1 MAPHR
6 HCDPGLE
13 PGEAIHRAA
22 QAAPW
27 IASSASPPRNDD
39 EGLGGSDRSVLPHD
53 LLRID
58 PARLEGLPGW
68 AAASLTI
75 VPWVVVRRAPPRDGQ
90 LPVGIRGAGRGE
102 RCAAWLPADAVVAA
116 CTPEDLA
123 TAAAWRGH
131 ARRGEVPALAALDPV
146 AELLAGLA
154 WGPAGSVGFELA
166 TGHPAAH
173 RDSDLDIV
181 LRAPHRVERD
191 LADRLTAALA
201 RLPVRVDVVLETPL
215 GGCSLAEVAAGGR
228 PLVVK
233 TLHGPRL
240 VDELWPASP

>member
-1 MAPHR
+1 MAPLGR
-6 HCDPGLE
+6 PDGLLRY
-13 PGEAIHRAA
+13 A
-22 QAAPW
+22 
-27 IASSASPPRNDD
+27 RNDD
-39 EGLGGSDRSVLPHD
+39 EGRGGGDASVLPHD

-58 PARLEGLPGW
+58 PGRLGELPNW
-68 AAASLTI
+68 AVASLDA

-102 RCAAWLPADAVVAA
+102 RCAAWLPADAVVAVR
-116 CTPEDLA
+116 TPEDLA

-131 ARRGEVPALAALDPV
+131 ARRGDVPALAILDPV
-146 AELLAGLA
+146 AELLGGRA

-181 LRAPHRVERD
+181 LRAPHRIGRD
-191 LADRLTAALA
+191 LSDRLVSALA

-240 VDELWPASP
+240 VDDPWPASP